1 MALGLLDRPV
11 RTDPAAP
18 ARRRPP
24 PDREYERR
32 RQRDGARALLERA
45 RALVA
50 AGWVQDAFYVVRD
63 RRGRERPVSPF
74 GLLLVSRGE
83 VVGAC
88 LVGAVSHAASGVD
101 RRDRRADAALAVD
114 TVWAA
119 LVGAVP
125 PADVGHPADLGHP
138 AERAAR
144 VRELARWNDEP
155 QRSRADVLDLLD
167 RALAR

>member
-18 ARRRPP
+18 APARRRPR
-24 PDREYERR
+24 PDREHERR

-119 LVGAVP
+119 LVGAAP
-125 PADVGHPADLGHP
+125 PADLGHP